1 MLPVQVLVD
10 VDGLGPAKLETFCQR
25 LDPPAR
31 ARIIETGDDGN
42 ADNIITYQCQW
53 TLDTMTPPIHVQCIM
68 YCVDKLKVWVKEAGA
83 QVQRVRIGV
92 PFRVDD
98 ANEFNDY
105 DYLEWIVPM
114 TARNR
119 SNAYRGL
126 RRRVEETLNMNVELN
141 RDYLE
146 MMGSNGSARFFVS
159 RRVPKMPMTDAIG
172 QFKMLKDLLDVWR
185 NSSILSEPWG
195 LKILYD
201 SNRPNDV

>member
-1 MLPVQVLVD
+1 MLSVQVLVD
-10 VDGLGPAKLETFCQR
+10 VDGLGPAIFETFCQR
-25 LDPPAR
+25 LNPPAR

-42 ADNIITYQCQW
+42 ADNAITYQCQW
-53 TLDTMTPPIHVQCIM
+53 TLDTMTPIHVQHILSCA
-68 YCVDKLKVWVKEAGA
+68 DEFKAWVKEAGG
-83 QVQRVRIGV
+83 QVQRLRIGV
-92 PFRVDD
+92 PFRVDN
-98 ANEFNDY
+98 ANEFIGY

-159 RRVPKMPMTDAIG
+159 TRVPKMPMTDAIG
-172 QFKMLKDLLDVWR
+172 QFKMLNDFLAVWR
-185 NSSILSEPWG
+185 NSRISSEPWG
-195 LKILYD
+195 LKMLYD
-201 SNRPNDV
+201 SSRPNDV

>member
-1 MLPVQVLVD
+1 MLPVQILVD
-10 VDGLGPAKLETFCQR
+10 VDGLGPASLETVCQR
-25 LDPPAR
+25 LSPPAR

-42 ADNIITYQCQW
+42 ADNAITSQCRW
-53 TLDTMTPPIHVQCIM
+53 TLHTMTPIHVQHILSCA
-68 YCVDKLKVWVKEAGA
+68 DELKAGVKEAGG

-98 ANEFNDY
+98 ASEFIGY
-105 DYLEWIVPM
+105 EYLEWVVPM

-126 RRRVEETLNMNVELN
+126 RRRVKETLNMNVELN

-172 QFKMLKDLLDVWR
+172 QFKMLNDFLAVWR
-185 NSSILSEPWG
+185 NSCILSEPWG

-201 SNRPNDV
+201 SSRPNDV

>member
-10 VDGLGPAKLETFCQR
+10 VDGLGPANFETFCQR
-25 LDPPAR
+25 LNPPAR

-42 ADNIITYQCQW
+42 TDTTITYQCQW
-53 TLDTMTPPIHVQCIM
+53 TLDTTTPIHVQRILSRAGE
-68 YCVDKLKVWVKEAGA
+68 LKAWAKEVGG
-83 QVQRVRIGV
+83 QVQRLRIGV
-92 PFRVDD
+92 PFRVHN
-98 ANEFNDY
+98 ANEFHDY

-126 RRRVEETLNMNVELN
+126 RRRVEETLDMTVELN

-146 MMGSNGSARFFVS
+146 MMESNGSARFFVS
-159 RRVPKMPMTDAIG
+159 RRLPKTPMKDAIG
-172 QFKMLKDLLDVWR
+172 QFEMLNHFLAVWR
-185 NSSILSEPWG
+185 NSRVLSEPWG

-201 SNRPNDV
+201 SSRPNDV